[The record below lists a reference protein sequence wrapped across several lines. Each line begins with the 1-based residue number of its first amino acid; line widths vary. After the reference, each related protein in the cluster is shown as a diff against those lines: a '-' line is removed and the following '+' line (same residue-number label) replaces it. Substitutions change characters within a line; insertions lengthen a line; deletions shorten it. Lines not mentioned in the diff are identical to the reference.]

1 MTQAILHRT
10 APRPNLL
17 AAAVLS
23 SLATAEAAP
32 PKEDLAIANFETVL
46 HADAKKDIDNIQ
58 MALSDTDSAK
68 TTEHQ
73 QIGKK
78 QRGPR
83 YGADQKADVTDA
95 LSHKFGGLNV
105 AHHREPLATAGMAR
119 RREHLSVH

>member
-1 MTQAILHRT
+1 MTQALVHR
-10 APRPNLL
+10 AIPPRINLL
-17 AAAVLS
+17 AAAALS

-32 PKEDLAIANFETVL
+32 PKEDLAIA
-46 HADAKKDIDNIQ
+46 DKKVAYD
-58 MALSDTDSAK
+58 DSAK

-73 QIGKK
+73 QTSNK

-83 YGADQKADVTDA
+83 YGADQKADVTNA

>member
-1 MTQAILHRT
+1 MTQALVHR
-10 APRPNLL
+10 AIPPRINLL

-32 PKEDLAIANFETVL
+32 PKTGLTKKLYADDAPPNKDLAIA
-46 HADAKKDIDNIQ
+46 DKKVAYD
-58 MALSDTDSAK
+58 DSAK

-83 YGADQKADVTDA
+83 YGVGKKVDVTA
-95 LSHKFGGLNV
+95 VLSHEFGGLPV